1 MLIKHALITALV
13 TWLIIL
19 GAALGLAVHRNDV
32 SVKSIIEYAWG
43 VSFAVCILGVLFSS
57 GASTGDTIERTEGV
71 EKSSLNREGYRQ
83 ADSQD
88 AVVGIAF
95 GTIVMISALL
105 IFGGSLATL
114 YLFFNQ

>member
-57 GASTGDTIERTEGV
+57 DASTGDTIERTEGV
-71 EKSSLNREGYRQ
+71 ENHPSIAKVIGRPTARMQLSASRLARSL
-83 ADSQD
+83 
-88 AVVGIAF
+88 
-95 GTIVMISALL
+95 
-105 IFGGSLATL
+105 
-114 YLFFNQ
+114 